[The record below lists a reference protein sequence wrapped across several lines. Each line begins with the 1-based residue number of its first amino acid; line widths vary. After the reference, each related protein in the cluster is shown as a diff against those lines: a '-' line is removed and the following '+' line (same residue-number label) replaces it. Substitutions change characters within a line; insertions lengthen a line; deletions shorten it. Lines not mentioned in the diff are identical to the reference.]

1 MAERTNLATY
11 RRAQEPGERSVDEI
25 RRSIAAER
33 ETITDTVDKLGGR
46 LQQAFDWR
54 EYVAEYPAL
63 ALGVAAGTGILLSAV
78 FKREPTP
85 RERIMNAVAD
95 LTDDLTDRLA
105 DVAGDVFKRAIT
117 PQRTVKAVATGLVA
131 RAAIEFAKR
140 TVTETVVRRP
150 VEGRNI
156 PRREE
161 GL

>member
-1 MAERTNLATY
+1 MAEGTNLAIQRST
-11 RRAQEPGERSVDEI
+11 QDSGERSADEI
-25 RRSIAAER
+25 RRHIAAER
-33 ETITDTVDKLGGR
+33 ETISDTVDKLGGR

-54 EYVAEYPAL
+54 EYVAEYPAV
-63 ALGVAAGTGILLSAV
+63 ALSLAAGTGILLSAV

-85 RERIMNAVAD
+85 QERIMQAVAD
-95 LTDDLTDRLA
+95 LTDDLTERIG
-105 DVAGDVFKRAIT
+105 DVAGDVIKRSIT

-140 TVTETVVRRP
+140 KVSEAVVSRP
-150 VEGRNI
+150 VERRNI